1 MRNVVINRMRNT
13 VAAVIAAVLVIASCS
28 KELIPGG
35 SGSGGGFNRV
45 VTPRTPD
52 VLLLYS
58 AGFNTLST
66 ELEDDVRD
74 LESGWLPLA
83 GSASDVVL
91 VYSRR
96 VSSSRSFTDKTPSYL
111 IRLASDGWGNVVR
124 DTLVTYPADTVA
136 ASVYTLNTVL
146 STVRDM
152 FPGSRYGMI
161 FSSHASGWVPPGY
174 YSTGKIND
182 FSVPLDYEAMSVD
195 GRRRLMAMPVPY
207 ILPDEDIPGPAVKSI
222 GVDNITSTS
231 TYEMELEAFAEAVP
245 MKLDYIIFDA
255 CLMGGVEVAYA
266 LKDKCHYVVFS
277 QTEVLADGLCDYKT
291 LTSRLLNKNIP
302 ALVELCEDSREH
314 YASQQ
319 DEVRKSL
326 TISLVDCSRM
336 DALASACRTMFQKY
350 RSGLL
355 TVWPD
360 DVQGYFRYRK
370 HWFYDLRDILVK
382 ANASEEDLAVL
393 DSALDDCVLYK
404 ASSSYFISLEIKT
417 SCGLSMYLP
426 ADGSTELNSYY
437 RTLSWNKATGLVQ

>member
-1 MRNVVINRMRNT
+1 
-13 VAAVIAAVLVIASCS
+13 
-28 KELIPGG
+28 
-35 SGSGGGFNRV
+35 
-45 VTPRTPD
+45 
-52 VLLLYS
+52 
-58 AGFNTLST
+58 
-66 ELEDDVRD
+66 
-74 LESGWLPLA
+74 
-83 GSASDVVL
+83 
-91 VYSRR
+91 
-96 VSSSRSFTDKTPSYL
+96 
-111 IRLASDGWGNVVR
+111 
-124 DTLVTYPADTVA
+124 
-136 ASVYTLNTVL
+136 
-146 STVRDM
+146 
-152 FPGSRYGMI
+152 
-161 FSSHASGWVPPGY
+161 
-174 YSTGKIND
+174 
-182 FSVPLDYEAMSVD
+182 
-195 GRRRLMAMPVPY
+195 MPVPY

-370 HWFYDLRDILVK
+370 HWF
-382 ANASEEDLAVL
+382 
-393 DSALDDCVLYK
+393 
-404 ASSSYFISLEIKT
+404 
-417 SCGLSMYLP
+417 
-426 ADGSTELNSYY
+426 
-437 RTLSWNKATGLVQ
+437 

>member
-1 MRNVVINRMRNT
+1 M
-13 VAAVIAAVLVIASCS
+13 
-28 KELIPGG
+28 
-35 SGSGGGFNRV
+35 
-45 VTPRTPD
+45 
-52 VLLLYS
+52 
-58 AGFNTLST
+58 
-66 ELEDDVRD
+66 
-74 LESGWLPLA
+74 
-83 GSASDVVL
+83 
-91 VYSRR
+91 
-96 VSSSRSFTDKTPSYL
+96 
-111 IRLASDGWGNVVR
+111 
-124 DTLVTYPADTVA
+124 
-136 ASVYTLNTVL
+136 
-146 STVRDM
+146 
-152 FPGSRYGMI
+152 
-161 FSSHASGWVPPGY
+161 
-174 YSTGKIND
+174 
-182 FSVPLDYEAMSVD
+182 
-195 GRRRLMAMPVPY
+195 
-207 ILPDEDIPGPAVKSI
+207 
-222 GVDNITSTS
+222 
-231 TYEMELEAFAEAVP
+231 
-245 MKLDYIIFDA
+245 
-255 CLMGGVEVAYA
+255 
-266 LKDKCHYVVFS
+266 VFS